1 MYTGRHTKQQYQS
14 LMIGVLVHGCLFVS
28 LSLFNAENRSREVCV
43 VHEQRVSARRHNCCS
58 FLISIGVNIVHS
70 CSLISIGVNIV
81 KKISIIF
88 IGVIIVQSCSIISI
102 GVNIVQ
108 SCSLISIGVNIV
120 QSCSLI
126 SIGVNVIQLQS
137 ASIVVILYGLVMV
150 RFMYFRV

>member
-1 MYTGRHTKQQYQS
+1 MD
-14 LMIGVLVHGCLFVS
+14 VCLFRFPFLMRKIGHVKCAW
-28 LSLFNAENRSREVCV
+28 FMNK
-43 VHEQRVSARRHNCCS
+43 QRVSARRHNCCS

-81 KKISIIF
+81 KICSIIF
-88 IGVIIVQSCSIISI
+88 IGVIIVQSCSLISI